1 MYNEEIASKKS
12 LFYKYF
18 TNESEKDISSLL
30 QLSPLV
36 MNAIVSVNNVLL
48 PEAVNGNVTLEF
60 IAVCSV
66 QVEQTFDLND
76 ISSSLN
82 SSITDAETNLYEFY
96 DENSLLSLSL
106 LFEKPKIIKIESKS
120 KNEITKLIGLFILL
134 NYAT

>member
-18 TNESEKDISSLL
+18 TNESKKDISTLL

-36 MNAIVSVNNVLL
+36 MNAIVSVNNVLF

-60 IAVCSV
+60 IAVCSIR
-66 QVEQTFDLND
+66 VEQTFDLND
-76 ISSSLN
+76 ISSSIN

-96 DENSLLSLSL
+96 DKNSLLSLSL
-106 LFEKPKIIKIESKS
+106 LFEKPTIIKIESKS
-120 KNEITKLIGLFILL
+120 KNEIAELIGLFILL

>member
-120 KNEITKLIGLFILL
+120 KNEITELIGLFILL